1 VRNLQLIPHSRAD
14 ADADADADLRP
25 ATCDVRPRRA
35 DRHAPLSIIGGAPRI
50 QLRHVVR

>member
-14 ADADADADLRP
+14 ADADADADLRR
-25 ATCDVRPRRA
+25 ATCDR
-35 DRHAPLSIIGGAPRI
+35 DAPLSIIGGAPRI